1 MLKKGFTIL
10 SLCLLLFSWGG
21 YNLLLSYLETKSDQD
36 FQTSLFQDEYD
47 EASLI
52 HLKIA
57 ASTPYGPNSATF
69 ESATGDIDI
78 NGVTYHFVKRR
89 FFKDSLELL
98 CVPNIDKISI
108 RNARDQF
115 LSLAAN
121 FNSSSNN
128 DQSSNQQPIH
138 KFSLSDF
145 TGDHC
150 FTWQFRDGDI
160 PKAFQLSNPMF
171 ALADYTSF
179 LERPPQA

>member
-1 MLKKGFTIL
+1 LKRVLTIL

-21 YNLLLSYLETKSDQD
+21 YNLLLSYLETKSDRD
-36 FQTSLFQDEYD
+36 FQSSIWQDQYD
-47 EASLI
+47 DANLI
-52 HLKIA
+52 HIKIA
-57 ASTPYGPNSATF
+57 ASTPYGPNAEAY
-69 ESATGDIDI
+69 ESTTGDVEI

-98 CVPNIDKISI
+98 CLPNIDKISI

-121 FNSSSNN
+121 FNSNTNN
-128 DQSSNQQPIH
+128 EQSSNQH
-138 KFSLSDF
+138 TVLKFSLSDF

-160 PKAFQLSNPMF
+160 PKAFHLSNPMID
-171 ALADYTSF
+171 LADYTSF

>member
-1 MLKKGFTIL
+1 MKRISIIL

-21 YNLLLSYLETKSDQD
+21 YNLLLSYLETKSDRD
-36 FQTSLFQDEYD
+36 FQSSILEEQYD
-47 EASLI
+47 DANLI
-52 HLKIA
+52 HIKIA
-57 ASTPYGPNSATF
+57 ASTPYGPNAEAY
-69 ESATGDIDI
+69 ESTTGDVEI

-98 CVPNIDKISI
+98 CLPNIDKISI

-121 FNSSSNN
+121 FNSTSNN
-128 DQSSNQQPIH
+128 EQSSNQH
-138 KFSLSDF
+138 TVLKFSLSDF

-160 PKAFQLSNPMF
+160 PKAFQLSN
-171 ALADYTSF
+171 AKIDLADYASF
-179 LERPPQA
+179 IERPPQA

>member
-1 MLKKGFTIL
+1 MKKVLSIL

-21 YNLLLSYLETKSDQD
+21 FNLLLNYLENKSDIQ
-36 FQTSLFQDEYD
+36 FQASLFQDQYD
-47 EASLI
+47 EANLI
-52 HLKIA
+52 HLKVA
-57 ASTPYGPNSATF
+57 ASTPYGPNSEEF
-69 ESATGDIDI
+69 ESATGDVEI

-98 CVPNIDKISI
+98 AVPNIEKIGI

-115 LSLAAN
+115 LNLAAN
-121 FNSSSNN
+121 FNSTSQKESST
-128 DQSSNQQPIH
+128 NQHIVL

-150 FTWQFRDGDI
+150 FTWQFRNGDI
-160 PKAFQLSNPMF
+160 SKEFTMQNGQVQTT
-171 ALADYTSF
+171 DYTNA